1 MLIQNTNLSLQTDKI
16 YRKKTKPCMLTNMS
30 LLHNTQPEL
39 YSTKPWMLMPSKQK
53 QIFTL
58 LPLSSLQSDESDDV
72 IVYCKIQILHV
83 IVHIDMNLPSW
94 YKLCT
99 ANKGPD
105 PCIVLY
111 IFLNVAPYH
120 PLDYITIQDTECYYK
135 EIKKQLEWYY
145 MSRNTWLL
153 KQLWHSNSIS

>member
-1 MLIQNTNLSLQTDKI
+1 
-16 YRKKTKPCMLTNMS
+16 MS

-72 IVYCKIQILHV
+72 IVYCKIQSLHV
-83 IVHIDMNLPSW
+83 IVHTNMNLPTW

-99 ANKGPD
+99 ANKGSD
-105 PCIVLY
+105 PCMLLY
-111 IFLNVAPYH
+111 IFLNVSFLNESHH

-135 EIKKQLEWYY
+135 EIKKNKNNWNDTIWVPILDYW
-145 MSRNTWLL
+145 
-153 KQLWHSNSIS
+153 NSLT